1 MSRLNRFVA
10 GIHVLDLT
18 RHLPGPLATL
28 LLGDMGAEIL
38 KIEGPAGDEIKSLG
52 PQDDAGRSLYYEAIS
67 AGKRT
72 LGLDL
77 KEPADRERFLVL
89 VDTADVLIE
98 SFRPDVM
105 PRLGLSSDTLRARNP
120 RLIYVSLSGYGRD
133 GPLAAAAGHDAN
145 YLAYAGALAGNG
157 TVRESSLFYPP
168 IADCLGS
175 MFGLA
180 TILGALYARERDGR
194 GCDID
199 IALADVIMPL
209 QVFSLAELGATG
221 KQPTRGADLLN
232 GGWAC
237 YRIYATRDGREM
249 ALGAVEP
256 KFWRAFCERANR
268 SDWISRQGD
277 DPLPQHELIREVAT
291 FFAAMTLAECV
302 EQFATA
308 DCCLAPLLDLR
319 EAVAH
324 PHHVARGLVTRAEQ
338 LAIFEAAFP
347 AIVDGERPRRRPP
360 REPWRET

>member
-1 MSRLNRFVA
+1 MSRLNHFVS
-10 GIHVLDLT
+10 GIRVLDLT
-18 RHLPGPLATL
+18 RHLPRPLATL

-52 PQDDAGRSLYYEAIS
+52 AQDAAGRSLYYEAIS
-67 AGKRT
+67 AGKCT
-72 LGLDL
+72 VALDL
-77 KEPADRERFLVL
+77 KLPADRERFLAL

-105 PRLGLSSDTLRARNP
+105 PRLGLASDTLRARNP
-120 RLIYVSLSGYGRD
+120 RLIYASLSGYGRD

-145 YLAYAGALAGNG
+145 YLAYAGTLAGNG
-157 TVRESSLFYPP
+157 AAQEPSLFFPP

-175 MFGLA
+175 LFGLA

-209 QVFSLAELGATG
+209 QLFSLAELGATG
-221 KQPTRGADLLN
+221 KQPSRGADLLN

-256 KFWRAFCERANR
+256 KFWRAFCERAKR
-268 SDWISRQGD
+268 PDWIARQR
-277 DPLPQHELIREVAT
+277 DPLPQRELIREVAT
-291 FFAAMTLAECV
+291 LFATMSLVQCV
-302 EQFATA
+302 ENFATA
-308 DCCLAPLLDLR
+308 DCCLAPLLDLG

-324 PHHVARGLVTRAEQ
+324 PHHATRGLVTRAEQ
-338 LAIFEAAFP
+338 LDILEAAFP

-360 REPWRET
+360 REPWRGS

>member
-1 MSRLNRFVA
+1 M
-10 GIHVLDLT
+10 
-18 RHLPGPLATL
+18 
-28 LLGDMGAEIL
+28 
-38 KIEGPAGDEIKSLG
+38 
-52 PQDDAGRSLYYEAIS
+52 
-67 AGKRT
+67 
-72 LGLDL
+72 
-77 KEPADRERFLVL
+77 
-89 VDTADVLIE
+89 LIE

-105 PRLGLSSDTLRARNP
+105 PRLGLASQTLRARNP
-120 RLIYVSLSGYGRD
+120 RLIYASLSGYGRD

-145 YLAYAGALAGNG
+145 YLAYAGVLAGNG
-157 TVRESSLFYPP
+157 GAPESSLFYPP

-175 MFGLA
+175 LFGLA
-180 TILGALYARERDGR
+180 TILGALYARERDGH

-221 KQPTRGADLLN
+221 KQPQRGADMLN

-237 YRIYATRDGREM
+237 YRIYGTRDGGEM

-268 SDWISRQGD
+268 SDWISRQS
-277 DPLPQHELIREVAT
+277 DPLPQHELIRDVGA
-291 FFAAMTLAECV
+291 FFASITLAECV

-324 PHHVARGLVTRAEQ
+324 PHHVTRGLVTRAEQ
-338 LAIFEAAFP
+338 LDIFEAVFP
-347 AIVDGERPRRRPP
+347 AVVDGERPRRRPS
-360 REPWRET
+360 REPWDGN

>member
-1 MSRLNRFVA
+1 MSRLNRFVS
-10 GIHVLDLT
+10 GIRVLDLT

-28 LLGDMGAEIL
+28 LLADMGAEIL

-52 PQDDAGRSLYYEAIS
+52 PRDAAGHSLYYEAIS

-72 LGLDL
+72 LALDL
-77 KEPADRERFLVL
+77 KAPADRERFLAL

-105 PRLGLSSDTLRARNP
+105 PRLGLASRTLRARNP
-120 RLIYVSLSGYGRD
+120 RLIYASLSGYGRD
-133 GPLAAAAGHDAN
+133 GPLASAAGHDAN

-157 TVRESSLFYPP
+157 TVQESSLFYPP

-180 TILGALYARERDGR
+180 TILGALYARERDGH

-221 KQPTRGADLLN
+221 KQPSRGADLLN

-237 YRIYATRDGREM
+237 YRIYATRDGREI

-256 KFWRAFCERANR
+256 KFWRAFCERA
-268 SDWISRQGD
+268 SRPD
-277 DPLPQHELIREVAT
+277 
-291 FFAAMTLAECV
+291 
-302 EQFATA
+302 
-308 DCCLAPLLDLR
+308 
-319 EAVAH
+319 
-324 PHHVARGLVTRAEQ
+324 
-338 LAIFEAAFP
+338 
-347 AIVDGERPRRRPP
+347 
-360 REPWRET
+360 